1 MNIIKSLAEKC
12 ADKLSSDYESYILE
26 NLGESIEVVKHDG
39 CILDLDRI
47 LLLKE
52 IMGISISWEVYQ
64 FIDGYFDDED
74 LLEFAAND
82 KEELLRVLDGYI
94 S

>member
-39 CILDLDRI
+39 CIRI